1 MREGDSRPV
10 LLVEDSADDERLMF
24 RVLAGTDATDRIV
37 VARDGD
43 EALIALFGCIPDEN
57 TVPVFYPSVVIA
69 DLKLPKRTGIDVL
82 KAIRANRYT
91 CCLPVVILTSS
102 DQESDIRECYKY
114 GVNSYVCKP
123 VKFADL
129 QDAVR
134 QIEFY
139 WLHTNIAPEPVRIP

>member
-1 MREGDSRPV
+1 MDDEMRPV
-10 LLVEDSADDERLMF
+10 LLVEDNSDDERLMF
-24 RVLAGTDATDRIV
+24 RVLAGTDSTERIV

-43 EALIALFGCIPDEN
+43 ESLHALFGCVPDED
-57 TVPVFYPSVVIA
+57 TVPLLYPVVVVA
-69 DLKLPKRTGIDVL
+69 DLKLPKRDGIEVL

-91 CCLPVVILTSS
+91 RTLPVVILTSS
-102 DQESDIRECYKY
+102 DQESDIRECYRH

-134 QIEFY
+134 LIEHY
-139 WLHTNIAPEPVRIP
+139 WLRTNVAPEPVAAR